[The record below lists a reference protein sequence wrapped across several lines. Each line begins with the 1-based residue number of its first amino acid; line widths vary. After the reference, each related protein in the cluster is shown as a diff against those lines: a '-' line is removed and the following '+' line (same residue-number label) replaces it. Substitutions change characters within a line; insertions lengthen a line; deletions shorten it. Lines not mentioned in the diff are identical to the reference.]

1 MSFEYMNKKIIIILA
16 VLVAAGIGGYFFYQN
31 SIQPP
36 KTKFVTFKGDPVI
49 KMGTDSYEPQNFR
62 IKKGTKVTFDNT
74 SGGLR
79 WPASDFH
86 PSHLLYPEFDPKEPI
101 GKDAKWTFQFD
112 KVGEWGYHDH
122 LAPYITGRIQVTE

>member
-1 MSFEYMNKKIIIILA
+1 MNKKLYIIVA
-16 VLVAAGIGGYFFYQN
+16 VLILLGVGAYFLYQN
-31 SIQPP
+31 NFTSS
-36 KTKFVTFKGDPVI
+36 KTKFVTFKGEAVV
-49 KMGTDSYEPQNFR
+49 KMGKDGYEPQNFR
-62 IKKGTKVTFDNT
+62 IKKGTKVTFENV

-86 PSHLLYPEFDPKEPI
+86 PSHLLYPEFDPKEPVA
-101 GKDAKWTFQFD
+101 KESKWTFEFD